1 MMGVVRIMGP
11 RDVDDRR
18 ENIFFSHE
26 TTISNTSNNT
36 SALNS
41 FGATPSFRSI
51 EGSSCAPPPF
61 RWEREHGK
69 RVLQVCSD
77 SWKPE
82 RPHGFDTCN
91 QASLPAPPESR
102 PTSGSLLLC
111 DNLSRLSISADGLK
125 FMRKRVGKAPDSE
138 ALEKRNFGY
147 YNYEEHHDDD
157 LRYENESI
165 IISSPGSSTLDHNV
179 APETSIASDGSSDHI
194 TFPEDDDDDDSHRAS
209 VHPAATMHETQQ
221 QQQPVTHERWS
232 SNGNSWNLSIVA
244 RKKPRDV
251 SPPQLTKLS
260 KTRPKPPPPLTSSRG
275 MCAAAAPIAAAREA
289 HRAATGSMMKEVFA
303 YTRSGDRMY
312 GRRHRWERESSGGSI
327 ASVGKLEFEA
337 YDRAEEEEEEE
348 VVDTVDDEEDFPFS
362 PIASSF
368 VFGDNNSSVEFSQVR
383 RGRLPKEVGPL
394 IMHEFSIP
402 PQFGM
407 RDGSR
412 ANSTSTTTSSN
423 DCMTPSSL
431 LAPYSWEPGGG
442 GDQEPKEQ
450 QRQKKEQQQRIPTK
464 AFPHQYIINNGSGR
478 FRIELQRGP
487 KLEQQRHRN
496 SSRLQNNNNNK
507 TPEVLIRLVE
517 EAATNMMMSEQQRQQ
532 QQKTMSRSKNSCTQC
547 RCLPVLRKGFL
558 GRCLSLNQRPGC
570 AVVNSFEARLG
581 TVDEKVV
588 MREAPNFEVM
598 REVPNFNMRE
608 VPNFKGETSNFKV
621 RWEGPNSE
629 VRGEGHNFKMSF
641 TSSEITRDAQN
652 FIYR

>member
-1 MMGVVRIMGP
+1 MGVVRVMGP

-18 ENIFFSHE
+18 ENLFFSHE

-41 FGATPSFRSI
+41 FGATPSFRSV

-69 RVLQVCSD
+69 RILQVCSD
-77 SWKPE
+77 SWKPK

-138 ALEKRNFGY
+138 YLEKRNVRY

-179 APETSIASDGSSDHI
+179 APETSIASGGSSVHI
-194 TFPEDDDDDDSHRAS
+194 TFPEDDDDDDIIFDDDSHRAS
-209 VHPAATMHETQQ
+209 AHPAATMHETQQ
-221 QQQPVTHERWS
+221 QQQLMTHERWS

-244 RKKPRDV
+244 QKKPRDV
-251 SPPQLTKLS
+251 PPPQLTKLS
-260 KTRPKPPPPLTSSRG
+260 KTRPKPPPPPTSSRG
-275 MCAAAAPIAAAREA
+275 MCAAAAPIAAAREV
-289 HRAATGSMMKEVFA
+289 HRTATGSMMKEVFV
-303 YTRSGDRMY
+303 YTRSGDHIY
-312 GRRHRWERESSGGSI
+312 GRRHRWERESSGGSLP
-327 ASVGKLEFEA
+327 SVGEPEFEA
-337 YDRAEEEEEEE
+337 YDRAEEEEEEEEKE

-368 VFGDNNSSVEFSQVR
+368 VFGDNNNSVEFSQVR

-412 ANSTSTTTSSN
+412 ANSTSSSSSSSN

-450 QRQKKEQQQRIPTK
+450 QRQKKEQQQRIPTI

-496 SSRLQNNNNNK
+496 SSRLQTNNNNK
-507 TPEVLIRLVE
+507 TPEVLIKLVE
-517 EAATNMMMSEQQRQQ
+517 EAAANMMMSKQQRQQ

-547 RCLPVLRKGFL
+547 RCLVQNIYLLQFS
-558 GRCLSLNQRPGC
+558 LSLIMLS
-570 AVVNSFEARLG
+570 SFFL
-581 TVDEKVV
+581 
-588 MREAPNFEVM
+588 
-598 REVPNFNMRE
+598 
-608 VPNFKGETSNFKV
+608 
-621 RWEGPNSE
+621 
-629 VRGEGHNFKMSF
+629 
-641 TSSEITRDAQN
+641 
-652 FIYR
+652 FIKLLYLLH

>member
-1 MMGVVRIMGP
+1 
-11 RDVDDRR
+11 
-18 ENIFFSHE
+18 
-26 TTISNTSNNT
+26 
-36 SALNS
+36 
-41 FGATPSFRSI
+41 
-51 EGSSCAPPPF
+51 
-61 RWEREHGK
+61 
-69 RVLQVCSD
+69 
-77 SWKPE
+77 
-82 RPHGFDTCN
+82 
-91 QASLPAPPESR
+91 
-102 PTSGSLLLC
+102 
-111 DNLSRLSISADGLK
+111 
-125 FMRKRVGKAPDSE
+125 MRKRVGKAPDSE

-547 RCLPVLRKGFL
+547 RCLVQNIYLLQFS
-558 GRCLSLNQRPGC
+558 LSLIMLSR
-570 AVVNSFEARLG
+570 FFL
-581 TVDEKVV
+581 
-588 MREAPNFEVM
+588 
-598 REVPNFNMRE
+598 
-608 VPNFKGETSNFKV
+608 
-621 RWEGPNSE
+621 
-629 VRGEGHNFKMSF
+629 
-641 TSSEITRDAQN
+641 
-652 FIYR
+652 FIKLLYLLH

>member
-1 MMGVVRIMGP
+1 MGVVRIMGP
-11 RDVDDRR
+11 RDVDDRK
-18 ENIFFSHE
+18 ENLFFSHE

-41 FGATPSFRSI
+41 FGATPSFRSV
-51 EGSSCAPPPF
+51 EGSTCAPPPF

-69 RVLQVCSD
+69 RVLQVCS
-77 SWKPE
+77 E

-91 QASLPAPPESR
+91 QASLLAPPESR

-111 DNLSRLSISADGLK
+111 DNLSRFSISADGLK

-138 ALEKRNFGY
+138 ADSEALEKRNFGY
-147 YNYEEHHDDD
+147 YKYEEHHDDD

-179 APETSIASDGSSDHI
+179 APETSIASGGSSDHI
-194 TFPEDDDDDDSHRAS
+194 TFPEDDDEDDIIFDDDSHRAS
-209 VHPAATMHETQQ
+209 AHPAATMHKTRR
-221 QQQPVTHERWS
+221 QQQPATHERWS
-232 SNGNSWNLSIVA
+232 SNGNSWNLSIELQ
-244 RKKPRDV
+244 KKPRDV
-251 SPPQLTKLS
+251 PPPQLTMFS
-260 KTRPKPPPPLTSSRG
+260 KTRPKPPPPPLTSSKG
-275 MCAAAAPIAAAREA
+275 MCAAAAPIAAAREV

-303 YTRSGDRMY
+303 YTRSGDHMY
-312 GRRHRWERESSGGSI
+312 GRRHRWERESLGGSI
-327 ASVGKLEFEA
+327 PSVGKLEFEA
-337 YDRAEEEEEEE
+337 YDRAEEEEEE

-368 VFGDNNSSVEFSQVR
+368 VFGDNNSSVEFTQVR

-412 ANSTSTTTSSN
+412 ANSTSSSSSSN
-423 DCMTPSSL
+423 NDCITPSSL
-431 LAPYSWEPGGG
+431 LAPYSWEQGGG
-442 GDQEPKEQ
+442 GDQEPKGQ
-450 QRQKKEQQQRIPTK
+450 QRQKKEQQQRIPTT

-496 SSRLQNNNNNK
+496 SSRLQTNNNNK

-517 EAATNMMMSEQQRQQ
+517 EAAANMMMSKQQRQQ

-547 RCLPVLRKGFL
+547 RCLVQNIYPLQFS
-558 GRCLSLNQRPGC
+558 LSLIMLS
-570 AVVNSFEARLG
+570 SFFL
-581 TVDEKVV
+581 
-588 MREAPNFEVM
+588 
-598 REVPNFNMRE
+598 
-608 VPNFKGETSNFKV
+608 
-621 RWEGPNSE
+621 
-629 VRGEGHNFKMSF
+629 
-641 TSSEITRDAQN
+641 
-652 FIYR
+652 FIKLLYLLH

>member
-1 MMGVVRIMGP
+1 MGP
-11 RDVDDRR
+11 RDVDDRK
-18 ENIFFSHE
+18 ENLFFSHE

-41 FGATPSFRSI
+41 FGATPSFRSV
-51 EGSSCAPPPF
+51 EGSTCAPPPF

-69 RVLQVCSD
+69 RVLQVCS
-77 SWKPE
+77 E

-91 QASLPAPPESR
+91 QASLLAPPESR

-111 DNLSRLSISADGLK
+111 DNLSRFSISADGLK

-138 ALEKRNFGY
+138 ADSEALEKRNFGY
-147 YNYEEHHDDD
+147 YKYEEHHDDD

-179 APETSIASDGSSDHI
+179 APETSIASGGSSDHI
-194 TFPEDDDDDDSHRAS
+194 TFPEDDDEDDIIFDDDSHRAS
-209 VHPAATMHETQQ
+209 AHPAATMHKTRR
-221 QQQPVTHERWS
+221 QQQPATHERWS
-232 SNGNSWNLSIVA
+232 SNGNSWNLSIELQ
-244 RKKPRDV
+244 KKPRDV
-251 SPPQLTKLS
+251 PPPQLTMFS
-260 KTRPKPPPPLTSSRG
+260 KTRPKPPPPPLTSSKG
-275 MCAAAAPIAAAREA
+275 MCAAAAPIAAAREV

-303 YTRSGDRMY
+303 YTRSGDHMY
-312 GRRHRWERESSGGSI
+312 GRRHRWERESLGGSI
-327 ASVGKLEFEA
+327 PSVGKLEFEA
-337 YDRAEEEEEEE
+337 YDRAEEEEEE

-368 VFGDNNSSVEFSQVR
+368 VFGDNNSSVEFTQVR

-412 ANSTSTTTSSN
+412 ANSTSSSSSSN
-423 DCMTPSSL
+423 NDCITPSSL
-431 LAPYSWEPGGG
+431 LAPYSWEQGGG
-442 GDQEPKEQ
+442 GDQEPKGQ
-450 QRQKKEQQQRIPTK
+450 QRQKKEQQQRIPTT

-496 SSRLQNNNNNK
+496 SSRLQTNNNNK

-517 EAATNMMMSEQQRQQ
+517 EAAANMMMSKQQRQQ

-547 RCLPVLRKGFL
+547 RCLVQNIYPLQFS
-558 GRCLSLNQRPGC
+558 LSLIMLS
-570 AVVNSFEARLG
+570 SFFL
-581 TVDEKVV
+581 
-588 MREAPNFEVM
+588 
-598 REVPNFNMRE
+598 
-608 VPNFKGETSNFKV
+608 
-621 RWEGPNSE
+621 
-629 VRGEGHNFKMSF
+629 
-641 TSSEITRDAQN
+641 
-652 FIYR
+652 FIKLLYLLH